1 MNPLSQYAETAAF
14 KLAQEFL
21 AAQYEKIRLL
31 RQTDK
36 SEVWLASDKTG
47 KLVVLKLLNR
57 KDLPYARLKELDLP
71 ICPQIYYFAETAEKT
86 FLVEEYIQGDSLV
99 ERIRSRR
106 YLSEEEVCRL
116 ILQLCRGLSGLHKA
130 GIIHRDIKPENL
142 IIQEING
149 ALFVRLIDFDAA
161 RTVKEN
167 SQTDTRLLG
176 TKGYAPPEQYGYGQT
191 DARSDIYALGVT
203 FLEALEPEYRGWL
216 RNVLARCA
224 EIDPKRRY
232 ASAQKLARA
241 IRCHKFLPWRNF
253 ILAGALIAAA
263 IVFWGREGDE
273 KITPPNP
280 KEEIAQ
286 RQEAAAPSNDGK
298 TAEELPVEPPAPPPH
313 GEAVPLT
320 EALDE
325 INGREANDAQ
335 DKVTTPKTNALQRNR
350 IHAFYYFNGE
360 RLDEWT
366 DNWDTP
372 VFNAG
377 TVVDIPLELWK
388 SWNGRYPDLWSVTV
402 RIENQSPTLWKNPYL
417 AAVHEEPGKV
427 QKKIVRSEDLAPG
440 ASVTIELPLSQFAVS
455 GGTGYKEFHTLTLS
469 VHGEGGQEVFGPK
482 TRLNFNLKP

>member
-1 MNPLSQYAETAAF
+1 MSQDAETAAF

-142 IIQEING
+142 IIQKING

-203 FLEALEPEYRGWL
+203 FLEALDPKYRGWL
-216 RNVLARCA
+216 RRVLARCT

-232 ASAQKLARA
+232 TNAQKLAQA
-241 IRCHKFLPWRNF
+241 IRYHKFLRWGNF
-253 ILAGALIAAA
+253 ILAGALIITA
-263 IVFWGREGDE
+263 IAFWGGEGDE
-273 KITPPNP
+273 KITPPP
-280 KEEIAQ
+280 EKVTAEQ
-286 RQEAAAPSNDGK
+286 QEAAAPSPNGR
-298 TAEELPVEPPAPPPH
+298 TAAEPPLDPPVDSPRR
-313 GEAVPLT
+313 EAVPAADT
-320 EALDE
+320 QEE
-325 INGREANDAQ
+325 INGREPYDAQ
-335 DKVTTPKTNALQRNR
+335 DKGSAPQPNALKSNR

-366 DNWDTP
+366 DNLDTP
-372 VFNAG
+372 ILNAG
-377 TVVDIPLELWK
+377 TVMDVPSQLWK

-402 RIENQSPTLWKNPYL
+402 RIENQSPTLWKRPYL
-417 AAVHEEPGKV
+417 SAVHEEPGKV
-427 QKKIVRSEDLAPG
+427 QKKIARSEDLAPG
-440 ASVTIELPLSQFAVS
+440 ASAIIELPLSQFAIS
-455 GGTGYKEFHTLTLS
+455 GGTGHKEFHTLTLS
-469 VHGEGGQEVFGPK
+469 VHGEGSQEVFGPK

>member
-1 MNPLSQYAETAAF
+1 MSQDAETAAF

-47 KLVVLKLLNR
+47 KLAVLKLLNR

-71 ICPQIYYFAETAEKT
+71 ICPQIYYFAEAAEKT

-106 YLSEEEVCRL
+106 YLSEAEACRL

-176 TKGYAPPEQYGYGQT
+176 TKGYAPPEQYGYSQT

-203 FLEALEPEYRGWL
+203 FLEAMEPEYRGWL

-232 ASAQKLARA
+232 ASAQKLALA
-241 IRCHKFLPWRNF
+241 IRCHKFLPRRNF

-263 IVFWGREGDE
+263 IVFWGSEGGE
-273 KITPPNP
+273 KTTPPP
-280 KEEIAQ
+280 EKATAEQ
-286 RQEAAAPSNDGK
+286 QEAAAPSPNEQ
-298 TAEELPVEPPAPPPH
+298 TAAEPPLDPPVDPPRR
-313 GEAVPLT
+313 EAVPAADT
-320 EALDE
+320 QEE
-325 INGREANDAQ
+325 INGREPYDAQ
-335 DKVTTPKTNALQRNR
+335 DKGSAPQPNALRSNR

-366 DNWDTP
+366 DNWNTP

-377 TVVDIPLELWK
+377 TVIDVPLKLWK
-388 SWNGRYPDLWSVTV
+388 SWNGRYPTAYNVTV
-402 RIENQSPTLWKNPYL
+402 RIENQSSTVWKNPYL
-417 AAVHEEPGKV
+417 AVVYDDLGKV
-427 QKKIVRSEDLAPG
+427 QKKILHSKNIAPG
-440 ASVTIELPLSQFAVS
+440 ESVNLVLPLSQFAIN
-455 GGTGYKEFHTLTLS
+455 GNAGNNGRRTFTLS

>member
-1 MNPLSQYAETAAF
+1 MSQDAETAAF

-47 KLVVLKLLNR
+47 KLAVLKLLNR

-106 YLSEEEVCRL
+106 YLSEAEAYRL

-203 FLEALEPEYRGWL
+203 FL
-216 RNVLARCA
+216 
-224 EIDPKRRY
+224 KR
-232 ASAQKLARA
+232 
-241 IRCHKFLPWRNF
+241 W
-253 ILAGALIAAA
+253 
-263 IVFWGREGDE
+263 
-273 KITPPNP
+273 
-280 KEEIAQ
+280 
-286 RQEAAAPSNDGK
+286 
-298 TAEELPVEPPAPPPH
+298 
-313 GEAVPLT
+313 
-320 EALDE
+320 
-325 INGREANDAQ
+325 
-335 DKVTTPKTNALQRNR
+335 
-350 IHAFYYFNGE
+350 
-360 RLDEWT
+360 
-366 DNWDTP
+366 
-372 VFNAG
+372 
-377 TVVDIPLELWK
+377 
-388 SWNGRYPDLWSVTV
+388 SWNTAAGCETSSPDARKSIRSGATPAL
-402 RIENQSPTLWKNPYL
+402 KNLPGPS
-417 AAVHEEPGKV
+417 AVINFCPGE
-427 QKKIVRSEDLAPG
+427 ILYWPAR
-440 ASVTIELPLSQFAVS
+440 
-455 GGTGYKEFHTLTLS
+455 
-469 VHGEGGQEVFGPK
+469 
-482 TRLNFNLKP
+482 

>member
-1 MNPLSQYAETAAF
+1 MNPLSQYAEAAAF

-86 FLVEEYIQGDSLV
+86 FLIEEYIQGESLV
-99 ERIRSRR
+99 ERIRSRN

-116 ILQLCRGLSGLHKA
+116 ILQLCRGLSELHKA

-149 ALFVRLIDFDAA
+149 ELFVRLIDFDAA

-191 DARSDIYALGVT
+191 DARSDIYSLGVT
-203 FLEALEPEYRGWL
+203 FLEALDPKYRGWL
-216 RNVLARCA
+216 RRVLARCT

-232 ASAQKLARA
+232 TDAQKLAQA
-241 IRCHKFLPWRNF
+241 IRYHKFLRWGNF
-253 ILAGALIAAA
+253 ILAGALIITA
-263 IVFWGREGDE
+263 IAFWGGEGGE
-273 KITPPNP
+273 KITPPP
-280 KEEIAQ
+280 EKVTAEQ
-286 RQEAAAPSNDGK
+286 QEAAAPSPNGR
-298 TAEELPVEPPAPPPH
+298 TAAEPPVEPPAPPPH

-320 EALDE
+320 ETLDE
-325 INGREANDAQ
+325 TNGREANDAQ
-335 DKVTTPKTNALQRNR
+335 DKASTPETNSLQRNR

-377 TVVDIPLELWK
+377 TVIDIPLELWK
-388 SWNGRYPDLWSVTV
+388 SWNGRYPDLWNVTV

-427 QKKIVRSEDLAPG
+427 QKKVVRSEDLAPG

-455 GGTGYKEFHTLTLS
+455 GGTGYKEFHTLTIG
-469 VHGEGGQEVFGPK
+469 VHGEGRQEIFGPQTK
-482 TRLNFNLKP
+482 LDFKIKP